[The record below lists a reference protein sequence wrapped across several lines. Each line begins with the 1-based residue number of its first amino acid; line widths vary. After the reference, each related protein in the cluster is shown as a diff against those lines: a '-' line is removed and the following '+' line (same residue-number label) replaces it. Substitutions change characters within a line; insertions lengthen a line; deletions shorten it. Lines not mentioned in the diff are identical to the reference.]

1 MRLYGV
7 QACIRG
13 TTYTDKSG
21 HKQDC
26 GAVSLAML
34 AAIVKDTK
42 PTCAPV
48 AQLTAPVP
56 NRPSTILV
64 ICSAHIGSNALDVG
78 TMLITQGFAFAAL
91 EITGKPVYLP
101 LQHRGGGSAAGSRAG
116 LFGPIPIRRI
126 QTGCCFRLCQTGV
139 TTFAAS
145 ISSIQTKGEPLHDC
159 ECNRADELHRV
170 CRRWET
176 PAREHRL
183 DLLRHRYC
191 RRTYKSE
198 NPKAPV
204 YRLFA
209 KSPRGKRIEIGGIWK
224 KQNQNGSDYYALTVS
239 TGYGKLQRQSRP
251 LFRPGC
257 RKSHGRHPL
266 GLIG

>member
-1 MRLYGV
+1 MNGTISRIAKVFLLTGAVSASALRVPAYAQDPQPASHTFVVPQSGVAFLTGDSWQQAGQTMRLYGV

-101 LQHRGGGSAAGSRAG
+101 YSIEEEVAQQSRAG
-116 LFGPIPIRRI
+116 LWAYSDTPHP
-126 QTGCCFRLCQTGV
+126 
-139 TTFAAS
+139 
-145 ISSIQTKGEPLHDC
+145 
-159 ECNRADELHRV
+159 NRM
-170 CRRWET
+170 
-176 PAREHRL
+176 
-183 DLLRHRYC
+183 
-191 RRTYKSE
+191 
-198 NPKAPV
+198 
-204 YRLFA
+204 LFSHSA
-209 KSPRGKRIEIGGIWK
+209 KPE
-224 KQNQNGSDYYALTVS
+224 
-239 TGYGKLQRQSRP
+239 
-251 LFRPGC
+251 
-257 RKSHGRHPL
+257 
-266 GLIG
+266 